1 MSIPEDQQQ
10 NYELFRDCLAT
21 ALLEKI
27 SEPET
32 KPRRR
37 TKAKP
42 KKKKVTSQ
50 PPSHIETISSGD
62 DNGNE
67 DGQTAN
73 LPIQSRTMK
82 IQAESKED
90 DTDKDTTI
98 PNDDLA
104 DFTDYIA
111 TETFAYLPVEL
122 KTVDYHDFIASPT
135 LQSRFPLPLTGSDI
149 ATHLPLLDPSI
160 GDSLT
165 AYGITSEDKQGINE
179 FLAPVL
185 TSFLTLLGTA
195 PPPPSSTRA
204 DVDGCEICG
213 RDWINLSYHHL
224 IPRFVHAKAVKRGWH
239 RECDLQNVAWLC
251 GACHGFVH
259 RFASHEELA
268 RRFYTVELLLA
279 EEEVQRWA
287 QWVGRLRWKGK

>member
-1 MSIPEDQQQ
+1 MGVLILEGQQR

-27 SEPET
+27 SEPQT

-37 TKAKP
+37 AKAKS
-42 KKKKVTSQ
+42 KKRRTVS
-50 PPSHIETISSGD
+50 PPSHSDPIPSRGD
-62 DNGNE
+62 DENSNFDKQSPEINDREDETNE
-67 DGQTAN
+67 
-73 LPIQSRTMK
+73 
-82 IQAESKED
+82 
-90 DTDKDTTI
+90 TT
-98 PNDDLA
+98 DDLA

-111 TETFAYLPVEL
+111 TEIFLCLPPEL
-122 KTVDYHDFIASPT
+122 KTIDYHDYIASST
-135 LQSRFPLPLTGSDI
+135 LQAQYTLPLTGAEI
-149 ATHLPLLDPSI
+149 PTHLPNLDPSI
-160 GDSLT
+160 SDSLT
-165 AYGITSEDKQGINE
+165 AYGITNEHTQGIYE

-185 TSFLTLLGTA
+185 TAFLTALATA

-204 DVDGCEICG
+204 DACEICG

-251 GACHGFVH
+251 GACHRFVH
-259 RFASHEELA
+259 RFADHEELA

-279 EEEVQRWA
+279 DEEVRRWA